1 MFTESRPL
9 SLGTRGRLFL
19 QVRADPPKDRL
30 VSDVPSLRSRS
41 GDRFSAR
48 PYYFHFVENLPEV
61 PKGISHQG
69 REGRKEPELIPRC
82 ALRYECH
89 DISEGRR
96 LCLPVSQG
104 LVTSRTSH
112 RHQ

>member
-9 SLGTRGRLFL
+9 SLGPVDGFSYRSVLILLKIAWCLTCPYCEADLEIVSRL
-19 QVRADPPKDRL
+19 DRMIFI
-30 VSDVPSLRSRS
+30 SWRPARVP
-41 GDRFSAR
+41 
-48 PYYFHFVENLPEV
+48 N
-61 PKGISHQG
+61 GISHQG

-82 ALRYECH
+82 ALRHERR

-112 RHQ
+112 GHQ